1 MCMLKE
7 LIPLAVEAHAH
18 TSYSPKL
25 RGESLIAA
33 YEQMLSDDLTKTDN
47 PNYAEEFKEHLA
59 AWLRERY
66 NCVSPMIAG
75 RSKFNFKR
83 AEKANRAEQ
92 KRYEEFERWRKR
104 NLKTEKPIEDKEE
117 KFRKEIIR
125 QCVFIDRINK
135 GFEPG
140 YEKSL
145 FVNSLYRYVKKYS
158 NDEKLLDE
166 ALKIIREFNKH
177 SLIVTERHK
186 IFKLK
191 NR

>member
-7 LIPLAVEAHAH
+7 LSPLAVEAHAH
-18 TSYSPKL
+18 TS
-25 RGESLIAA
+25 
-33 YEQMLSDDLTKTDN
+33 
-47 PNYAEEFKEHLA
+47 
-59 AWLRERY
+59 
-66 NCVSPMIAG
+66 
-75 RSKFNFKR
+75 
-83 AEKANRAEQ
+83 
-92 KRYEEFERWRKR
+92 
-104 NLKTEKPIEDKEE
+104 
-117 KFRKEIIR
+117 
-125 QCVFIDRINK
+125 
-135 GFEPG
+135 